1 MLKVKKNF
9 FQLIIL
15 IFTFIMIMTISCN
28 ATYDPL
34 EDPNSFKPG
43 NISSEDANVITGRVN
58 SIIGVIVTVGV
69 IISAIT
75 LCILGIKYMVGS
87 VEERAEYKKTMIP
100 YIIGAVLLF
109 AASSV
114 VGIIAN
120 IVQNMNMLY
129 FLF

>member
-69 IISAIT
+69 IISTIT

-87 VEERAEYKKTMIP
+87 VEERAEHKKTMIP

-120 IVQNMNMLY
+120 IVQNMNMWY

>member
-109 AASSV
+109 ATSSI

-120 IVQNMNMLY
+120 IVQSINM
-129 FLF
+129 

>member
-15 IFTFIMIMTISCN
+15 IFTFIMIMPISCN

-120 IVQNMNMLY
+120 IVQNMNMWY
-129 FLF
+129 FLL

>member
-87 VEERAEYKKTMIP
+87 VEERAEHKKTMIP

-120 IVQNMNMLY
+120 IVQNMNMWY

>member
-1 MLKVKKNF
+1 
-9 FQLIIL
+9 
-15 IFTFIMIMTISCN
+15 MTISCN

-87 VEERAEYKKTMIP
+87 VEERAEHKKTMIP

-120 IVQNMNMLY
+120 IVQNMNM
-129 FLF
+129 

>member
-1 MLKVKKNF
+1 MVKAKNF
-9 FQLIIL
+9 FSQLIIF
-15 IFTFIMIMTISCN
+15 IVTFIIIMTIPCS

-43 NISSEDANVITGRVN
+43 DISSGDVNVITDRVN
-58 SIIGVIVTVGV
+58 SIIGTIITVGV
-69 IISAIT
+69 IISVVT

-109 AASSV
+109 ATSSI

-120 IVQNMNMLY
+120 IVQSMNS
-129 FLF
+129 

>member
-34 EDPNSFKPG
+34 EDPNSFRPG

-120 IVQNMNMLY
+120 IVQNMNM
-129 FLF
+129 

>member
-120 IVQNMNMLY
+120 IVQNVNM
-129 FLF
+129 

>member
-1 MLKVKKNF
+1 MLKVKKSF

-15 IFTFIMIMTISCN
+15 IFTFIMVTTIPCS

-34 EDPNSFKPG
+34 EDPNSFRPG
-43 NISSEDANVITGRVN
+43 NISSGDVNVITDRVN
-58 SIIGVIVTVGV
+58 SIIGTIVTVGV

-109 AASSV
+109 ATSSV

-120 IVQNMNMLY
+120 IVQGINI
-129 FLF
+129 

>member
-87 VEERAEYKKTMIP
+87 VEERAEHKKTMIP

-120 IVQNMNMLY
+120 IVQNMNM
-129 FLF
+129 

>member
-120 IVQNMNMLY
+120 IVQNMNM
-129 FLF
+129 

>member
-120 IVQNMNMLY
+120 IVQNMNMWY